1 MSASIAINDLKFVIF
16 GAGHDYTLADSGD
29 GEVQV
34 FSHPFVPLNSVM
46 YAGQWYFLVP
56 NEDGNPMDAVKDDL
70 AHCTFTPS
78 LGATFNTEGEV
89 TVECHYH
96 REYIYPED
104 TLVVD
109 KTVSQKITVVDHGAV
124 SSNSNTTRS
133 TLYSD
138 GYIFYRPNTYSSVE
152 SDITYYGLGKPTKVS
167 SFPWRATGLGG
178 SGGYFCDAQNLTDI
192 SEWEFGDTSNVVTI
206 HGLLYNSPD
215 IDLTPIKGW
224 DVSKVKE
231 FTTCFQL
238 SRVSSYKPL
247 ALWNFDSLEDLS
259 WCFSYAKAT
268 SLEGLENWVMKKV
281 KNLNSTFQGM
291 ENLTTLE
298 TLSEWEFEALE
309 DMGYTFNNIKVS
321 SLHGVEN
328 WNVSTVTNLAYAVS
342 NNPNLLD
349 LLPLALWDCK
359 PVYMNGFAYNVPNL
373 HDYKGLENIDFS
385 ECITLASAFS
395 YDTYITSLEGLE
407 NKDTSKVAD
416 FSYCFAGDYWCGDI
430 SAIADWSFESAT
442 TANQMFLDNA
452 VVDNIDFVL
461 DISNISNPSGM
472 FNSGSLYYAPS
483 LGENVRED
491 AFWYYDY
498 VGNRYSKTGFPV
510 NSPYP
515 KDASGANAWTV
526 SGTGLNVFSDAWSNR
541 PAWN

>member
-1 MSASIAINDLKFVIF
+1 MSLVIENLKFVIF

-34 FSHPFVPLNSVM
+34 FSPPFVPLNSVN

-56 NEDGNPMDAVKDDL
+56 DENGNPIDAVKDDI
-70 AHCTFTPS
+70 AHCTFTPA

-96 REYIYPED
+96 REYIYPEE

-109 KTVSQKITVVDHGAV
+109 KTVTQKITVVDHGTV
-124 SSNSNTTRS
+124 SSDSNTTHS
-133 TLYSD
+133 SLYSD
-138 GYIFYRPNTYSSVE
+138 GYLFYRPNTYSSVE
-152 SDITYYGLGKPTKVS
+152 NNVTYYGLGKPTKVS
-167 SFPWRATGLGG
+167 SFPWRAVGLGG
-178 SGGYFCDAQNLTDI
+178 GSGYFCDAQNLTDI

-215 IDLTPIKGW
+215 IDLTPIKEW

-259 WCFSYAKAT
+259 WCFNYAKAP
-268 SLEGLENWVMKKV
+268 SLEGVEHWSMKKV
-281 KNLNSTFQGM
+281 KTLNSTFAGM
-291 ENLTTLE
+291 ENVTSLE
-298 TLSEWEFEALE
+298 PLSNWEFEVLE
-309 DMGYTFNNIKVS
+309 DLGYTFNDIDVA

-328 WNVSTVTNLAYAVS
+328 WNVSTVKYLNNTIS
-342 NNPNLLD
+342 NNPNLTSL
-349 LLPLALWDCK
+349 LALASWDCK
-359 PVYMNGFAYNVPNL
+359 PIHMNAFAYNVPNL

-385 ECITLASAFS
+385 ECTTLASAFS
-395 YDTYITSLEGLE
+395 YDTYVTSLEGLE
-407 NKDTSKVAD
+407 NKDTSKVTD

-430 SAIADWSFESAT
+430 SAIGTWSFESAT
-442 TANQMFLDNA
+442 TVNQMFLNNA
-452 VVDNIDFVL
+452 VLDTIDVTF
-461 DISNISNPSGM
+461 DISGVGNVGGM
-472 FNSGSLYYAPS
+472 FSSGNLYYSPTIS
-483 LGENVRED
+483 KTVRED
-491 AFWYYDY
+491 QYWYYDY
-498 VGNRYSKTGFPV
+498 EGNRYAKTGIV
-510 NSPYP
+510 VGSPYS